1 MVMTRAFKSLVA
13 RDTESLLFSF
23 SLHGE
28 VTVEGICLCTGVWAH
43 ACTDLGSTRTG
54 VDGCGGPGPRYA
66 Q

>member
-13 RDTESLLFSF
+13 KDTESLLFSF

-28 VTVEGICLCTGVWAH
+28 VTVEGTCLCTGVWAH
-43 ACTDLGSTRTG
+43 ACTDLGSTRTA

>member
-13 RDTESLLFSF
+13 KDTESLLFSL
-23 SLHGE
+23 SLHRE

-43 ACTDLGSTRTG
+43 AALGSTRTG